1 MLTGAQIR
9 AARGLLG
16 WSQKDLSEK
25 AVLGFATIQ
34 RAERDSA
41 TIKGTVETVVKI
53 QNAFEQ
59 SGIIFIAADDQ
70 HGPGVRL
77 AKP

>member
-16 WSQKDLSEK
+16 WSQKDLSER
-25 AVLGFATIQ
+25 ADLGFATIQ

-41 TIKGTVETVVKI
+41 TIKGTVDTVVKI
-53 QNAFEQ
+53 QTAFEEA
-59 SGIIFIAADDQ
+59 GIIFIDADDR

-77 AKP
+77 SKP